1 MSKSKKKASAGA
13 RAGKQQWTIKISTP
27 SISRARLYNFTPAG
41 LAAVRAALPD
51 VSALDEVAVMT
62 ELPTP
67 AQMREL
73 LAKAQAEYQ
82 WRIRLF
88 TAGRPTGWKD
98 GESAEN
104 AYLLDELLRLI
115 RGLEKKL
122 AELETVQ

>member
-1 MSKSKKKASAGA
+1 MSKKKASAGS
-13 RAGKQQWTIKISTP
+13 RAGKPQWTIKISTP
-27 SISRARLYNFTPAG
+27 SISHSRLYNFTPAG
-41 LAAVRAALPD
+41 LAAVRASLPD

-67 AQMREL
+67 AKMREL

-88 TAGRPTGWKD
+88 TVGHPTGWKD

-104 AYLLDELLRLI
+104 AYVLEEMLRLI
-115 RGLEKKL
+115 RVLEKRL
-122 AELETVQ
+122 ADVETVQ